1 MNKIVNRTSVPH
13 LSPDMKLYE
22 LIDAA
27 PVVLSLISRLGI
39 RLPFGD
45 MSIDEL
51 CKRDGRSTE
60 LMMMLCAM
68 HIDPTYRP
76 CHEALKP
83 EMLGEVVGYLR
94 ASHRYYAERMLP
106 HALMHLEDILEHCD
120 ALSQSLLRRFYSDYV
135 TYITA
140 HFEEEERDIFSA
152 IDSVDHVAVTTFG
165 DLEMPHSDIDD
176 RSNDIASLVVKSL
189 PEAAPTALRCAML
202 KDVYELRDDL
212 RRHSNIEMFLL
223 RPLVEKFR
231 MKNSN

>member
-1 MNKIVNRTSVPH
+1 MNKVINRHTTPQ

-45 MSIDEL
+45 ISIDEL
-51 CKRDGRSTE
+51 CKRDDRSTE
-60 LMMMLCAM
+60 LMMILCAM
-68 HIDPTYRP
+68 HIDLGYRP
-76 CHEALKP
+76 NPDVLKP
-83 EMLGEVVGYLR
+83 EMLREVIGYLR
-94 ASHRYYAERMLP
+94 ASHHYYAERMLP

-120 ALSQSLLRRFYSDYV
+120 NLSQSMLRRFYNDYV

-140 HFEEEERDIFSA
+140 HFEEEERDIFAAIENFDNSA
-152 IDSVDHVAVTTFG
+152 IADFG
-165 DLEMPHSDIDD
+165 ELEMPHSDIDD

-189 PEAAPTALRCAML
+189 PEAAPTMLRCAML

-223 RPLVEKFR
+223 RPLVEKF
-231 MKNSN
+231 KDANCN